1 MHYKVTFHANGV
13 QALLLLLD
21 ANEHVVSSGTVK
33 RPPISRG
40 RVLDCGKRC
49 KPYLNPSR

>member
-33 RPPISRG
+33 RPPISRVAFWIVG
-40 RVLDCGKRC
+40 RDA
-49 KPYLNPSR
+49 NHT